1 MRDPAKPKS
10 AKTFHFVLDQSEA
23 QAAADAKLKKGGGQG
38 EKLIDKAADKTAKPG
53 VKPGQTPPPN
63 PPMALAYD
71 RLIFDADGD
80 ADLTNDPAVDLMKS
94 KPGYLA
100 GYRVFNPISV
110 SLGEGSDARQHPVR
124 LLPCFQPNAGGG
136 QILFMPATVREGEI
150 KVGQQAYIAMTVQPL
165 RMASIAARPPAAKAP
180 AVDKK
185 GKVAKGQSPPQPA
198 PRIFGVVGRFD
209 KPTTA
214 LFLTPVG
221 SVLPPTS
228 PYFPDRMDTI
238 READGEYYQFLAS
251 PAGDQLTV
259 RPCPGERCV

>member
-1 MRDPAKPKS
+1 
-10 AKTFHFVLDQSEA
+10 
-23 QAAADAKLKKGGGQG
+23 
-38 EKLIDKAADKTAKPG
+38 
-53 VKPGQTPPPN
+53 
-63 PPMALAYD
+63 MALAYD

-180 AVDKK
+180 AVDKE
-185 GKVAKGQSPPQPA
+185 GQSPKGQSPPQPRPA
-198 PRIFGVVGRFD
+198 FSEWLADLTSRPPRC
-209 KPTTA
+209 
-214 LFLTPVG
+214 
-221 SVLPPTS
+221 S
-228 PYFPDRMDTI
+228 
-238 READGEYYQFLAS
+238 
-251 PAGDQLTV
+251 
-259 RPCPGERCV
+259 